1 MHPDLENIVN
11 SLLSKGEI
19 TERSR
24 ELLMKKAEQ
33 LGVDAID
40 FELDLEGRI
49 AESKTRTNAPSPQL
63 PQTNKEGTIKK
74 CPACGA
80 VADSFST
87 KCKECGHEFRE
98 LEVGSSIKLFYKE
111 YENIQIEVT
120 NEFKTNPPKMLS
132 GRELPYMIAQ
142 VKMEE
147 QILQRR
153 ADLVTT
159 YPITNTRE
167 DILEFLSYAIPEA
180 KIKIGWTDSSY
191 KKKLHKAWLSKAE
204 QIIMKARFSMKE
216 DKKTLEEI
224 EVYAKQLGI

>member
-33 LGVDAID
+33 LGIDAID
-40 FELDLEGRI
+40 FELELEGRI
-49 AESKTRTNAPSPQL
+49 AETKSRTTSSTPP

-87 KCKECGHEFRE
+87 KCKECGHEFRGIE
-98 LEVGSSIKLFYKE
+98 LNNSVKLFFEKYDE
-111 YENIQIEVT
+111 LQFLVA
-120 NEFKTNPPKMLS
+120 NELKANPRKIGNSTFAYQEAEINMA
-132 GRELPYMIAQ
+132 ICD
-142 VKMEE
+142 
-147 QILQRR
+147 RR
-153 ADLVTT
+153 ANLIDSF
-159 YPITNTRE
+159 PILNTKE
-167 DILEFLSYAIPEA
+167 DILEFLSIAVPE
-180 KIKIGWTDSSY
+180 S
-191 KKKLHKAWLSKAE
+191 KKKFSFLEIPKKNLQKAWKSKAE
-204 QIIMKARFSMKE
+204 QIIMKARFAMKD

-224 EVYAKQLGI
+224 EVYAKELGI

>member
-49 AESKTRTNAPSPQL
+49 AESKTRTNAPSPPS
-63 PQTNKEGTIKK
+63 PQTNKERIIKK
-74 CPACGA
+74 CPGCGA

-87 KCKECGHEFRE
+87 KCKECGHEFRSIE
-98 LEVGSSIKLFYKE
+98 LNNSVKLFFEK
-111 YENIQIEVT
+111 YEELQFLVA
-120 NEFKTNPPKMLS
+120 NELKANPRKIGDRTFPIH
-132 GRELPYMIAQ
+132 EAEINAA
-142 VKMEE
+142 VCD
-147 QILQRR
+147 RR
-153 ADLVTT
+153 ANLIDSF
-159 YPITNTRE
+159 PILNTKE
-167 DILEFLSYAIPEA
+167 DILEFLSIAVPE
-180 KIKIGWTDSSY
+180 S
-191 KKKLHKAWLSKAE
+191 KKKLSFIEIPKKNLRKAWTSKAE
-204 QIIMKARFSMKE
+204 QIIMKARFAMKD

-224 EVYAKQLGI
+224 EVYAKELGI

>member
-40 FELDLEGRI
+40 FELELEGRI
-49 AESKTRTNAPSPQL
+49 AESKTRTNAPSSPP

-87 KCKECGHEFRE
+87 KCKECGHEFRGIE
-98 LEVGSSIKLFYKE
+98 LNTTIRLFFEK
-111 YENIQIEVT
+111 YEELQFLVA
-120 NEFKTNPPKMLS
+120 NELKANPRKI
-132 GRELPYMIAQ
+132 GDRTFAYQEAEINAA
-142 VKMEE
+142 VCD
-147 QILQRR
+147 RR
-153 ADLVTT
+153 ANLIDSF
-159 YPITNTRE
+159 PILNTKE
-167 DILEFLSYAIPEA
+167 DILEFLSIAVPE
-180 KIKIGWTDSSY
+180 S
-191 KKKLHKAWLSKAE
+191 KKKLSFLEIAKKNLQKAWKSKAE
-204 QIIMKARFSMKE
+204 QIIMKARFAMKD

-224 EVYAKQLGI
+224 EVYAKELGI